1 MKAGK
6 PGKVATDIAGKVK
19 VMKAKKINRNAIE

>member
-1 MKAGK
+1 MPRRKA
-6 PGKVATDIAGKVK
+6 ATDIAGKVK